1 MIGICAIYGDGRTA
15 AAPTR
20 RARHA
25 SAQKLLGSFCS
36 THAENL
42 EEPLGGIEEGG

>member
-1 MIGICAIYGDGRTA
+1 MVGICAIHGNGRTA

-25 SAQKLLGSFCS
+25 SAQNLLGSLYL

>member
-1 MIGICAIYGDGRTA
+1 MVGIRAFYGNGRTA

-25 SAQKLLGSFCS
+25 SAQKLLGSLYR
-36 THAENL
+36 THTENL
-42 EEPLGGIEEGG
+42 EEPLGGIQEGG

>member
-1 MIGICAIYGDGRTA
+1 MIGICAIYGNARTA
-15 AAPTR
+15 AAPNR

-25 SAQKLLGSFCS
+25 SAQKLLGSLYS